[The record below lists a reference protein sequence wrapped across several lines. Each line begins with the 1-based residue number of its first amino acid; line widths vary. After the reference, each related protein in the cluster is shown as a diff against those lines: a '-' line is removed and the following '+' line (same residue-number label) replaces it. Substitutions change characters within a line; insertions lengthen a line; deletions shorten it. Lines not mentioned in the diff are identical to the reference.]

1 MLDTQHRYG
10 STANWGAACVGVGLS
25 VCWAFCV
32 RAPAGNELYD
42 RHWLAAVALV
52 CLWVVGIPLA
62 LLGLLLRQWRWSERR
77 WASLSHGDGD
87 ALAQTLSPLGEFE
100 PSEADMVAAAGG
112 SLAVYNYSRMRQS
125 FGFCVDDF
133 RPECFWYEPFDML
146 RKLALSGLLQLVEP
160 GTGAQ
165 VS

>member
-1 MLDTQHRYG
+1 M
-10 STANWGAACVGVGLS
+10 
-25 VCWAFCV
+25 
-32 RAPAGNELYD
+32 
-42 RHWLAAVALV
+42 
-52 CLWVVGIPLA
+52 I
-62 LLGLLLRQWRWSERR
+62 
-77 WASLSHGDGD
+77 
-87 ALAQTLSPLGEFE
+87 
-100 PSEADMVAAAGG
+100 AAAGG